1 MCKKVKCVEEV
12 AEMERTS
19 YYVNNLVPNVAIM
32 HGLLRGVRVLVI
44 MFDKLLSGGRLEN
57 EMLTEFLCVH
67 LTQVACV
74 IRDAD
79 PWFVQMNGIFKEIAG
94 EFSTQVKNGVHI
106 EPDFLRAV
114 NEYASKE
121 MKIVNMQ

>member
-1 MCKKVKCVEEV
+1 M
-12 AEMERTS
+12 

-32 HGLLRGVRVLVI
+32 HGLFRGVRVLVK

-74 IRDAD
+74 IRAAD
-79 PWFVQMNGIFKEIAG
+79 PWFVRMNGVFKDIAG
-94 EFSTQVKNGVHI
+94 EFSTQVKNGVLI